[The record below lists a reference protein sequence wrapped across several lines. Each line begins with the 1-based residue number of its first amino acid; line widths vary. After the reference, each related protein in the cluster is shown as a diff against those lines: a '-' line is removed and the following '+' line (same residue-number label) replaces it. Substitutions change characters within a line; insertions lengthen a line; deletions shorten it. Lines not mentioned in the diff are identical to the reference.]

1 MELQCS
7 NLYFYRSGRCAL
19 VTSFGIF
26 KYMAAYSLTMFVAAL
41 ILYTYL
47 TNLND
52 IEYLYIDLFVITVFA
67 ALFGLTKPY
76 EGKLGTVGIR
86 KPDVF
91 GFQMVE
97 RKSVPKWSGFCMAF
111 ECRICTYL

>member
-1 MELQCS
+1 
-7 NLYFYRSGRCAL
+7 
-19 VTSFGIF
+19 
-26 KYMAAYSLTMFVAAL
+26 MAAYSLTMFVAAL

-97 RKSVPKWSGFCMAF
+97 RRSVPKWSGFCIGIWMPNSHILIVF
-111 ECRICTYL
+111 KINM